1 LRSAIPPLPA
11 AVCSFG
17 RNWFSVLPSVKPL
30 NAEIEPRAVRP
41 RRISIL
47 GATGSIGESTLDLIG
62 RDPSSYRVV
71 ALTGGHNAARLA
83 ELAIL
88 HRAGIAVIADPQSYP
103 ALREALSG
111 TGIETGAGEAAL
123 IEAAGR
129 PADWV
134 MAAIVGVAGLKPTLE
149 AVRQGSLTALANKE
163 CLVSAGDI
171 FMTEVARAKATL
183 LPVDSEHSAIMQVMA
198 GTRRERLERVCL
210 TASGGPFRNWSLE
223 AMKAARPEQALNHPN
238 WSMGPKVTIDSATLM
253 NKGLELLEAH
263 HLFSLP
269 AAKLDV
275 LIHPQSIV
283 HCLVYLSDGSV
294 LAQMSSPDMRTP
306 IAYSLAWP
314 ERMHAPTKRLDF
326 AELGT
331 LTFEPP
337 DVERFPALRLAREVL
352 AVGGSAGTV
361 FNAANEMAVEAFL
374 DGRIGFLA
382 IAALV
387 EATLELGADLT
398 ACERRNVE
406 DVLAIDAEA
415 RRHAQSLLPR
425 FA

>member
-1 LRSAIPPLPA
+1 MKVAP
-11 AVCSFG
+11 VF
-17 RNWFSVLPSVKPL
+17 PSL
-30 NAEIEPRAVRP
+30 TSLTIEIETRAVRP
-41 RRISIL
+41 RRISVL

-62 RDPSSYRVV
+62 RDPSAYQVV

-88 HRAGIAVIADPQSYP
+88 HRAELAVIADPDGYA
-103 ALREALSG
+103 ALRAGLAD
-111 TGIETGAGEAAL
+111 TGIEVGAGEEAL
-123 IEAAGR
+123 LEAASR

-134 MAAIVGVAGLKPTLE
+134 MAAIVGAAGLKPTLE

-171 FMTEVARAKATL
+171 FMAEVARAKATL
-183 LPVDSEHSAIMQVMA
+183 LPVDSEHSAVMQMMTGA
-198 GTRRERLERVCL
+198 RPEQIELVCL
-210 TASGGPFRNWSLE
+210 TASGGPFRRWSLDE
-223 AMKAARPEQALNHPN
+223 MRDARPEQALNHPN

-269 AAKLDV
+269 PTKLDV

-283 HCLVYLSDGSV
+283 HCLVHLSDGSV
-294 LAQMSSPDMRTP
+294 LAQMSCPDMRTP

-314 ERMHAPTKRLDF
+314 ERMHAPTKRLDL

-331 LTFEPP
+331 LTFEAP
-337 DVERFPALRLAREVL
+337 DEKRFPALRLAREVL
-352 AVGGSAGTV
+352 AAGGSAGTV
-361 FNAANEMAVEAFL
+361 LNAANEIAVEAFL
-374 DGRIGFLA
+374 AGRIGFLA
-382 IAALV
+382 IAGLV
-387 EATLELGADLT
+387 EATLAANSGLT
-398 ACERRNVE
+398 TCHRESVD

-415 RRHAQSLLPR
+415 RASARSLLGR

>member
-1 LRSAIPPLPA
+1 M
-11 AVCSFG
+11 F
-17 RNWFSVLPSVKPL
+17 PSLTSLTIKI
-30 NAEIEPRAVRP
+30 ATHAVRP
-41 RRISIL
+41 RRISVL

-62 RDPSSYRVV
+62 RDPSAYQVV

-88 HRAGIAVIADPQSYP
+88 HRAELAVIADPGSYA
-103 ALREALSG
+103 ALRAALAD
-111 TGIETGAGEAAL
+111 TGIEIGAGEEAL
-123 IEAAGR
+123 LEAASR
-129 PADWV
+129 PADYV
-134 MAAIVGVAGLKPTLE
+134 MAAIVGAAGLKPTLE

-171 FMTEVARAKATL
+171 FMAEVARAKATL
-183 LPVDSEHSAIMQVMA
+183 LPVDSEHSAAMQVMA
-198 GTRRERLERVCL
+198 GTRPERIERVCL
-210 TASGGPFRNWSLE
+210 TASGGPFRCWSLDE
-223 AMKAARPEQALNHPN
+223 MRAARPEQALNHPN

-269 AAKLDV
+269 AKKLDV

-283 HCLVYLSDGSV
+283 HCLVHLSDGSV
-294 LAQMSSPDMRTP
+294 LAQMSCPDMRTP

-314 ERMHAPTKRLDF
+314 ERMQAPTKRLDL

-331 LTFEPP
+331 LSFEAP
-337 DVERFPALRLAREVL
+337 DEERFPALRLAREVL
-352 AVGGSAGTV
+352 AAGGSAGTV
-361 FNAANEMAVEAFL
+361 LNAANEVAVEAFL
-374 DGRIGFLA
+374 AGKIGFLA
-382 IAALV
+382 IASLV
-387 EATLELGADLT
+387 EATLAASVGLIGLD
-398 ACERRNVE
+398 RRNVE

-415 RRHAQSLLPR
+415 RVSARSLLGR